1 MRRHLTSALLAGVCA
16 LALGPALAADKDSAA
31 NPNSGG
37 MSANPGISRD
47 NAAGAAAGGVTLSG
61 RDGPIQVKPAEKPT
75 LDFSE
80 AQRQAIVE
88 AVMREDSHQ
97 PTPKEFKPAMG
108 GQVPPAV
115 NIHGLPR
122 PLVYEIPALKE
133 YMYAHLDHE
142 IVIVD
147 AQAKKVAA
155 LIPLPDN
162 RAHSGAKPDEKEA
175 AVKSVGGLADLS
187 EAQKRMIYQSASGE
201 AQPVPDGAAMLAGA
215 EVPSGMSFSPLPPEV
230 AAQAPQVQELQSA
243 KLQDGRLLLVQPR
256 DRKIVGVITQDE
268 GGRLAQ
274 DGAGKPDAGA
284 NTGVAGAPTRDPMRE
299 REESGK
305 DSAYS
310 GPHTIGPAPGTH

>member
-1 MRRHLTSALLAGVCA
+1 MEETMRRHLTSALLAGVCA
-16 LALGPALAADKDSAA
+16 LALGPAVAADKNSAA
-31 NPNSGG
+31 NPDSGG

-47 NAAGAAAGGVTLSG
+47 NAAGPAAGVTLSG
-61 RDGPIQVKPAEKPT
+61 RDGPIQVKPADKPT

-80 AQRQAIVE
+80 AQRQTIVD
-88 AVMREDSHQ
+88 AVLRQDSHQ
-97 PTPKEFKPAMG
+97 ATPKEFKPAMG
-108 GQVPPAV
+108 GEVPPAV

-147 AQAKKVAA
+147 AQGKKVAA

-162 RAHSGAKPDEKEA
+162 RAHSGGKPDEKEA

-215 EVPSGMSFSPLPPEV
+215 EV
-230 AAQAPQVQELQSA
+230 
-243 KLQDGRLLLVQPR
+243 
-256 DRKIVGVITQDE
+256 
-268 GGRLAQ
+268 
-274 DGAGKPDAGA
+274 
-284 NTGVAGAPTRDPMRE
+284 
-299 REESGK
+299 
-305 DSAYS
+305 
-310 GPHTIGPAPGTH
+310 